1 MHSSRTIR
9 LGLALTGLCALGVAA
24 ARPAAAQNLL
34 YTLSGVTFADGAT
47 ASGFFNANPTTGVF
61 GALDITTTNGL
72 TDGLLGKHYV
82 LPATSPYNSPYFAFS
97 FLSGLNE
104 IVLSVGVDDRIP
116 GVQPLQPGSF
126 PQGSLL
132 TNSGEFATPVTG
144 GSTVGRAISAGSLV
158 ATGAPVP
165 EASTT
170 VSFGLLLALGL
181 GGLVIAAKRKKAH
194 ATL

>member
-97 FLSGLNE
+97 FSSGLNR

-116 GVQPLQPGSF
+116 GVQPLQPGSSS
-126 PQGSLL
+126 QGSL
-132 TNSGEFATPVTG
+132 TDSGEFATPVTG
-144 GSTVGRAISAGSLV
+144 GSTVARVISAGSLV

>member
-1 MHSSRTIR
+1 MYSSRTIR

-104 IVLSVGVDDRIP
+104 IVLSVGIDDRIP
-116 GVQPLQPGSF
+116 GV
-126 PQGSLL
+126 
-132 TNSGEFATPVTG
+132 
-144 GSTVGRAISAGSLV
+144 
-158 ATGAPVP
+158 
-165 EASTT
+165 
-170 VSFGLLLALGL
+170 
-181 GGLVIAAKRKKAH
+181 
-194 ATL
+194 

>member
-61 GALDITTTNGL
+61 GALDITTTDGL

-82 LPATSPYNSPYFAFS
+82 LPATSPDNIPYFAFS
-97 FLSGLNE
+97 FRSGLNR

-116 GVQPLQPGSF
+116 GVQPLQPGSSS
-126 PQGSLL
+126 QGSL
-132 TNSGEFATPVTG
+132 TDSGEFATPATG
-144 GSTVGRAISAGSLV
+144 GSTVARVISAGSLV

>member
-24 ARPAAAQNLL
+24 ARPASAQTFQ

-47 ASGFFNANPTTGVF
+47 ASGSFSYNFTTKAF
-61 GALDITTTNGL
+61 GTFDVTTTNGL
-72 TDGLLGKHYV
+72 TDSLLGVHY
-82 LPATSPYNSPYFAFS
+82 LPPTATATALSNFAFE
-97 FLSGLNE
+97 FFSGRNELVLNTFGPDNASG
-104 IVLSVGVDDRIP
+104 ILL
-116 GVQPLQPGSF
+116 LQPGSTSNT
-126 PQGSLL
+126 GALSA
-132 TNSGEFATPVTG
+132 SGEFATPVTG
-144 GSTVGRAISAGSLV
+144 GSAVARVISAGSLV